1 MGDAF
6 VDFGGARSTMEE
18 MHAGGGIVS
27 GEPGGRAPA
36 WIRIGVRAAPRSV
49 DSPRTRASC
58 IRSSSH

>member
-36 WIRIGVRAAPRSV
+36 
-49 DSPRTRASC
+49 
-58 IRSSSH
+58 